1 MQNIPVYNWYIVTNY
16 REKKW
21 VDPTYSPIAA
31 TLAARP
37 GNTMRPAPNNYRL
50 LKNVS
55 NQANIDPTSHIKE
68 AEEKYSNYQID
79 ESVQFIEMKIP
90 VVESNETLLGFSIDE
105 LKKDDSKPADEAG
118 ELPAPVA
125 ATTSPTKSNNPNI
138 KIGSPTKGG
147 SPIRVLSP
155 ARSPN
160 RSASPVREATS
171 PSKAVPPSDPAPN

>member
-1 MQNIPVYNWYIVTNY
+1 MQNIPVYNW
-16 REKKW
+16 EKKW

-50 LKNVS
+50 LKYVS
-55 NQANIDPTSHIKE
+55 NQANIDPASHIKE
-68 AEEKYSNYQID
+68 AEEKFANYQLD

-90 VVESNETLLGFSIDE
+90 VVESNETLLGFSIEE
-105 LKKDDSKPADEAG
+105 LKKKDDSKSKPAEQQGTPEAA
-118 ELPAPVA
+118 EPAPA
-125 ATTSPTKSNNPNI
+125 SPVKPANPNI

-160 RSASPVREATS
+160 RPSSPVREATS
-171 PSKAVPPSDPAPN
+171 PSKAAPPTDNVPN